1 MRFLLLFLWLGS
13 FGPFFFFFLSFKE
26 TSDSSLEFSKL
37 YKTKLNKR
45 KATKTT
51 AKRKTKKKKKEREN
65 LKIINSLLITTNDI
79 LCKLILKLLFLTN

>member
-13 FGPFFFFFLSFKE
+13 FGPFFIFLSFKE

-51 AKRKTKKKKKEREN
+51 AKRKTKKKKERKRKSEN
-65 LKIINSLLITTNDI
+65 YK
-79 LCKLILKLLFLTN
+79 